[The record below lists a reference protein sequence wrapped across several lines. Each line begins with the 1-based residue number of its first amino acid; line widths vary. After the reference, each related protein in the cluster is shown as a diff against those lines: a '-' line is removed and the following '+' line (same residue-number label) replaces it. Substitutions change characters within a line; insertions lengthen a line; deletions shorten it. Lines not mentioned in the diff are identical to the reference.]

1 MLTRHVSGRTYNY
14 EYCIGRQAAGGAGFI
29 IPIDFA
35 VGSNR
40 SLYVVSRG
48 SEFSPSL
55 GITKCTLDHEVIW
68 EDRGLTFAGGQ
79 SPWPNSVDIDSE
91 ESVFIS
97 DDYTGR
103 ISVYDRDGNYQGT
116 WGTKGSGDGELN
128 SPSGLAFNA
137 EDNLLIVDSLNSRI
151 QKFTREGKLLD
162 KWGSYGS
169 GEGQFN
175 MPWGMSIDRDGYV
188 YVADWKND
196 RVQKFAPDGEYITT
210 FGSPG
215 SGDGDLYRPT
225 DVAID
230 DQGDVYVADWGNLRL
245 NIYQA
250 DGTFITSFIG
260 DADTLSP
267 WAQGV
272 VDANPDYRKARK
284 RTDMTPE
291 QRFQRP
297 VAVNVDDEG
306 RIMVSETQRARI
318 QIYIKEKD
326 FIDAQ
331 FNL

>member
-128 SPSGLAFNA
+128 SPRGLPSMQRTTSLSWTVSTAASRSSPERASYWTSGAA
-137 EDNLLIVDSLNSRI
+137 TAVARASS
-151 QKFTREGKLLD
+151 TCP
-162 KWGSYGS
+162 
-169 GEGQFN
+169 GEC
-175 MPWGMSIDRDGYV
+175 P
-188 YVADWKND
+188 
-196 RVQKFAPDGEYITT
+196 
-210 FGSPG
+210 
-215 SGDGDLYRPT
+215 
-225 DVAID
+225 
-230 DQGDVYVADWGNLRL
+230 
-245 NIYQA
+245 
-250 DGTFITSFIG
+250 
-260 DADTLSP
+260 
-267 WAQGV
+267 
-272 VDANPDYRKARK
+272 
-284 RTDMTPE
+284 
-291 QRFQRP
+291 
-297 VAVNVDDEG
+297 
-306 RIMVSETQRARI
+306 
-318 QIYIKEKD
+318 
-326 FIDAQ
+326 
-331 FNL
+331 